1 MASHTLMLVGGRVNS
16 VVNQSSFP
24 TGGALLSWPLFFL
37 APLLYTQKS
46 PMRENRKNFLKKFF
60 MKLYNDSFAVEFM
73 VFCTIFLH
81 NNLHQNGANDV
92 VENADKPP
100 PRLGFLGFELLR
112 VRTMF
117 FRGFRYSY
125 LIVDF
130 RSSFAASGYSIWIRS
145 LNGCA
150 KSYTSSKDFC
160 STEDIERPYLL
171 VITLPLRQK
180 KKINKIQ
187 LTTQG
192 HPSNYLKRSIQ
203 MRTTAHLHVA
213 DTCRQSFSLAFN
225 TMKLRCCTCFTF
237 KSTIY
242 I

>member
-1 MASHTLMLVGGRVNS
+1 MAAL
-16 VVNQSSFP
+16 FP
-24 TGGALLSWPLFFL
+24 CTIIIHPKIAYERKQEKFF
-37 APLLYTQKS
+37 
-46 PMRENRKNFLKKFF
+46 KKFF
-60 MKLYNDSFAVEFM
+60 SKLHNDSFAVELL
-73 VFCTIFLH
+73 VFCTMFLH
-81 NNLHQNGANDV
+81 SNLHQNGANEV
-92 VENADKPP
+92 AENADKPP
-100 PRLGFLGFELLR
+100 PRLGFSGFELLR

-171 VITLPLRQK
+171 VITSPLRQK

-187 LTTQG
+187 LTIQG
-192 HPSNYLKRSIQ
+192 YPSNYLKRGIQ

-213 DTCRQSFSLAFN
+213 DTCRLIFHLFLN
-225 TMKLRCCTCFTF
+225 TMKLRCCTDFTF
-237 KSTIY
+237 KRTIY